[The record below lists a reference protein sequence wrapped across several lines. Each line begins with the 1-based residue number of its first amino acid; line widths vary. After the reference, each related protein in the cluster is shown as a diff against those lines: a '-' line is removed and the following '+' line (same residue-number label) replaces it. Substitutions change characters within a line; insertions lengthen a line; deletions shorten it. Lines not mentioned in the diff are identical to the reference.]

1 MTGSFRCQRYW
12 CCGNWIDDA
21 LAVLGLATAA
31 ALAGV
36 VVAWRRGR

>member
-1 MTGSFRCQRYW
+1 MTRTYRCTRRTCW
-12 CCGNWIDDA
+12 NIWIDDA
-21 LAVLGLATAA
+21 LTVLGLATAA